1 MRLKIHMVPTAF
13 HGLLGL
19 LIASRLNHKYSYTRI
34 GLVAGSVLPDL
45 DLLGSVL
52 IFVLT
57 ADIDLTIAFH
67 RSVTHSL
74 VVILSILFI
83 SFLANLRYESAR
95 KIYFPFIL
103 GIVGGMLIHI
113 TLDLFYFDGVTLFWP
128 LQPLDD
134 RIIIL
139 SFTYNDLSPDYNSLL
154 AKILGTLDGHAELIL
169 YIVFAQLANRYQ
181 TDQEINF
188 GWASRRFKITNWP
201 KKLTWFSYFLIIE
214 MIFFLGLA
222 IFSIS
227 WPNLNRNVFFIFLY
241 IPLTPVYLLTGILPL
256 IMRETIVHLGT
267 KNDP

>member
-1 MRLKIHMVPTAF
+1 MVPTAF

-19 LIASRLNHKYSYTRI
+19 IIASRLNHRYSYTRI

-45 DLLGSVL
+45 DLIGSVL
-52 IFVLT
+52 IFALT
-57 ADIDLTIAFH
+57 ANTDLTIAFH
-67 RSVTHSL
+67 RSVTHSI
-74 VVILSILFI
+74 VVILSVLFI
-83 SFLANLRYESAR
+83 SFLASLWYESAR
-95 KIYFPFIL
+95 LIYFPFIL
-103 GIVGGMLIHI
+103 GLVGGMLIHI

-128 LQPLDD
+128 LQPLDA

-139 SFTYNDLSPDYNSLL
+139 PFTYNDLSPMYNSLL
-154 AKILGTLDGHAELIL
+154 AKILGTLDGHAELVL

-227 WPNLNRNVFFIFLY
+227 WPNLNRDVFFILLY
-241 IPLTPVYLLTGILPL
+241 IPLTPVYLFSGILPL
-256 IMRETIVHLGT
+256 LMRETIAHLGT
-267 KNDP
+267 KNDV